1 MRRDSRTSA
10 WRGKMKFTQTT
21 ISSVL
26 VAGLIGCGGSATT
39 GSSTN
44 PFTGTYTGSMTLDGG
59 KTGDLS
65 LTVASS
71 GTATGTLDVKAS
83 KGRDGGTFTFTVGT
97 INISGSVG
105 PDGTINVTGTDAN
118 SGLFN
123 VGGQFSSSGGNV
135 NISAG
140 GTNYTGTVSIA
151 RSGGGSV
158 TFLNGSGTN
167 AILSPYPANPFILM
181 STVGANSAVVA
192 ALPGGDNSRAFTFNL
207 GSEAIPGSTVDLSAS
222 GNVFRYSEGSSKGW
236 KSISGSMNIVART
249 GSTFQI
255 QLVNVNM
262 TAETDTSATG
272 TFTVNGTLTK

>member
-1 MRRDSRTSA
+1 
-10 WRGKMKFTQTT
+10 MKFTQTT

-105 PDGTINVTGTDAN
+105 ADGTINITGTDAN

-123 VGGQFSSSGGNV
+123 VGGQLGSSGGNV

-140 GTNYTGTVSIA
+140 GTTYTGTISA
-151 RSGGGSV
+151 SQSSGGSV
-158 TFLNGSGTN
+158 TFSNASGAN
-167 AILSPYPANPFILM
+167 ANLAPYPSNPIIIM
-181 STVGANSAVVA
+181 STVGGATSIVTSP
-192 ALPGGDNSRAFTFNL
+192 PGGGNSRSLLLLL
-207 GSEAIPGSTVDLSAS
+207 GSASTAGSTITYTGS
-222 GNVFRYSEGSSKGW
+222 GIANDTFQYSEDGVRFWRATG
-236 KSISGSMNIVART
+236 GTATVVART
-249 GSTFQI
+249 NNTFQI
-255 QLVNVNM
+255 TFNNVTM
-262 TAETDTSATG
+262 TADPESTATG